1 MAGQWAQARVVSL
14 SPRNMGRM
22 SENLE
27 RMSRDPKQLSAL
39 LRMTFR
45 LFEIWRLDA
54 HAQAILLGV
63 RSTSTVYRWRKH
75 GVKRLRIETLER
87 IAHFLAIHKRLR
99 LLFYRNPD
107 LGRNWVRT
115 PNKASCFKGKPPIDT
130 MLRGKVSDFKLVQRY
145 LEYAA
150 G

>member
-1 MAGQWAQARVVSL
+1 MRS
-14 SPRNMGRM
+14 MGLM
-22 SENLE
+22 SERLE
-27 RMSRDPKQLSAL
+27 RISRDPKQIGAL

-54 HAQAILLGV
+54 HQQAILLGV
-63 RSTSTVYRWRKH
+63 RSTSTIYRWRKH
-75 GVKRLRIETLER
+75 GAKQLRIETLER
-87 IAHFLAIHKRLR
+87 IAHLFAIHKRLR

-115 PNKASCFKGKPPIDT
+115 PNKASCFGGKPPIDT
-130 MLRGKVSDFKLVQRY
+130 MLQGKVSDFELVRRY

>member
-1 MAGQWAQARVVSL
+1 
-14 SPRNMGRM
+14 M
-22 SENLE
+22 SERLE
-27 RMSRDPKQLSAL
+27 RISRDPKQVGAL

-54 HAQAILLGV
+54 HQQAILLGV

-75 GVKRLRIETLER
+75 GAKRLSVDTLER
-87 IAHFLAIHKRLR
+87 IAHLLAIHKRLR

-107 LGRNWVRT
+107 LGRNWVRIN
-115 PNKASCFKGKPPIDT
+115 NKAFKGKPPIDT
-130 MLRGKVSDFKLVQRY
+130 MLRGRISDLKLVRRY

>member
-1 MAGQWAQARVVSL
+1 
-14 SPRNMGRM
+14 M
-22 SENLE
+22 SESLE
-27 RMSRDPKQLSAL
+27 RISRDPKQVTAL

-45 LFEIWRLDA
+45 LFEIWRLGA
-54 HAQAILLGV
+54 HEQAILLGV
-63 RSTSTVYRWRKH
+63 RSTSTIYRWRKH
-75 GVKRLRIETLER
+75 GAKQLRIETLER
-87 IAHFLAIHKRLR
+87 IAHLLAIHKRLR

-115 PNKASCFKGKPPIDT
+115 NNKEFKGKPPIDT
-130 MLRGKVSDFKLVQRY
+130 MLQGRISDLELVRSY

>member
-1 MAGQWAQARVVSL
+1 
-14 SPRNMGRM
+14 M
-22 SENLE
+22 SESLE
-27 RMSRDPKQLSAL
+27 RFSRDPKQVGAL

-54 HAQAILLGV
+54 HQQAILLGV

-75 GVKRLRIETLER
+75 GAKRFSVDTLER
-87 IAHFLAIHKRLR
+87 IAHLLAIHKRLR

-107 LGRNWVRT
+107 LGKNWVRT
-115 PNKASCFKGKPPIDT
+115 NNKAFKGKPPIDA
-130 MLRGKVSDFKLVQRY
+130 MLRGRISDLELVRRY

>member
-1 MAGQWAQARVVSL
+1 M
-14 SPRNMGRM
+14 RNMGLM

-27 RMSRDPKQLSAL
+27 RISQDPKQIGAL

-45 LFEIWRLDA
+45 LFEMWRLDV
-54 HAQAILLGV
+54 HQQAILLGV
-63 RSTSTVYRWRKH
+63 RSTSTIYRWRKH
-75 GVKRLRIETLER
+75 GAKQLRIETLER
-87 IAHFLAIHKRLR
+87 IAHLLAIHKRLR
-99 LLFYRNPD
+99 LLFYRNQD

-115 PNKASCFKGKPPIDT
+115 NNKAFKGKQPIEA
-130 MLRGKVSDFKLVQRY
+130 MLKGRRSDLELVRRY

>member
-1 MAGQWAQARVVSL
+1 
-14 SPRNMGRM
+14 M
-22 SENLE
+22 SERFE
-27 RMSRDPKQLSAL
+27 QYWRDPKQVTAL

-45 LFEIWRLDA
+45 LFDIWRLGA
-54 HAQAILLGV
+54 HQQAILLGV
-63 RSTSTVYRWRKH
+63 HSTSTVYRWRKH

-87 IAHFLAIHKRLR
+87 IAHLLAIHKRLR

-107 LGRNWVRT
+107 LGRNWVKT

-130 MLRGKVSDFKLVQRY
+130 MLRGKMSDFMLVLRY

>member
-1 MAGQWAQARVVSL
+1 
-14 SPRNMGRM
+14 M
-22 SENLE
+22 SERLE
-27 RMSRDPKQLSAL
+27 RISRDPKQVGAL

-45 LFEIWRLDA
+45 LFEIWRLDV
-54 HAQAILLGV
+54 HQQAILLGV
-63 RSTSTVYRWRKH
+63 RSTSTIYRWRKH
-75 GVKRLRIETLER
+75 EAKRLSVDTLER
-87 IAHFLAIHKRLR
+87 IAHLLAIHKRLR

-115 PNKASCFKGKPPIDT
+115 DNKAFKGKPPIDA
-130 MLRGKVSDFKLVQRY
+130 MLRGRISDLKMVRRY

>member
-1 MAGQWAQARVVSL
+1 MIAGWWFQARVVSL
-14 SPRNMGRM
+14 SLRNMGHM
-22 SENLE
+22 SETLE
-27 RMSRDPKQLSAL
+27 RISRDPKQVGAL

-54 HAQAILLGV
+54 HQQAILLGV
-63 RSTSTVYRWRKH
+63 RSTSTIYRWRKL
-75 GVKRLRIETLER
+75 GVKRIRIETLER
-87 IAHFLAIHKRLR
+87 IAHLLAIHKRLR

-115 PNKASCFKGKPPIDT
+115 NNKAFKGKPPIDT
-130 MLRGKVSDFKLVQRY
+130 MLQGGMSDLELVRRY

>member
-1 MAGQWAQARVVSL
+1 MVSL
-14 SPRNMGRM
+14 SLRNMGYM
-22 SENLE
+22 SESLE
-27 RMSRDPKQLSAL
+27 RISRDPKQVGVL

-54 HAQAILLGV
+54 HQQAILLGV
-63 RSTSTVYRWRKH
+63 RSTSTVYRWRKL
-75 GVKRLRIETLER
+75 GVKRLSVDTLER
-87 IAHFLAIHKRLR
+87 IAHLLAIHKRLR

-115 PNKASCFKGKPPIDT
+115 PNKASCFGGKPPIDT
-130 MLRGKVSDFKLVQRY
+130 MLRGKVSDFELVRRY